1 MINVQHEHDA
11 AQGWLIGKASDV
23 AKAGLTASDFSA
35 FSYASKIDGELMF
48 ALEEDCDAYKFHKA
62 SKAKG
67 IEWNIRD
74 TQSDWSDVRSW
85 PSIERE
91 QPSIID
97 QLLQEQEQ
105 LTVKEF
111 YEINGAL

>member
-11 AQGWLIGKASDV
+11 AHGWLIVKATDV

-48 ALEEDCDAYKFHKA
+48 ALEEDCDAYTFHKA
-62 SKAKG
+62 SKEKG
-67 IEWNIRD
+67 LEWIVRD
-74 TQSDWSDVRSW
+74 TQSNWSDVRSW

-111 YEINGAL
+111 YEINGV

>member
-1 MINVQHEHDA
+1 MINVQYEQDA
-11 AQGWLIGKASDV
+11 AHGWLIVNATDV
-23 AKAGLTASDFSA
+23 ASVGLTAKDFSA
-35 FSYASKIDGELMF
+35 FSHASQIDGKMVF
-48 ALEEDCDAYKFHKA
+48 ALEEDRDASIFSTA
-62 SKAKG
+62 SRRKG
-67 IEWNIRD
+67 IDWNVRE
-74 TQSDWSDVRSW
+74 THSQWSDVRSW

-111 YEINGAL
+111 YEINGAC